1 MGPHRTAAA
10 LTLLCLTGSACLAQ
24 AMPPA
29 TVMRQP
35 RPAAA
40 PDLAK
45 PDPTA
50 PVDLEATRKR
60 FDANAAKTADTDRK
74 RDSKLKQSMGS
85 ICAGC
90 GPTSPG
96 KRTRVSRPSRRDAVD
111 EADPAD

>member
-1 MGPHRTAAA
+1 MGPHRTAAS
-10 LTLLCLTGSACLAQ
+10 LILLCLSGGPCLAQ
-24 AMPPA
+24 AAPSAPA
-29 TVMRQP
+29 TRQP

-40 PDLAK
+40 

-60 FDANAAKTADTDRK
+60 FDANAAKTALSDRK
-74 RDSKLKQSMGS
+74 RDLKLKQSMGS

-90 GPTSPG
+90 EPASPG

>member
-1 MGPHRTAAA
+1 MGPQRTAAA
-10 LTLLCLTGSACLAQ
+10 LALLCLTSSACLAQ

-29 TVMRQP
+29 TPMRQP

-40 PDLAK
+40 PDPMV

-96 KRTRVSRPSRRDAVD
+96 KRTRASHPSRRDAVD